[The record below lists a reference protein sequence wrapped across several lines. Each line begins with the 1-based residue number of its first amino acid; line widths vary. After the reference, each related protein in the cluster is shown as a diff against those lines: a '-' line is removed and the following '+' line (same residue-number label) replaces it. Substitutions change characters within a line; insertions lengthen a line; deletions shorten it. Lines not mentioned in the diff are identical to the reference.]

1 MNPYLSKFCFKYQYN
16 SKPKNNLT
24 IFDSIH
30 MIFYTR
36 FPYPSLSVPESST
49 VAAYGILATA
59 LLKSSM
65 APPKTRNF
73 FIYNVGLFCVNY
85 HFGPCITLSYNSYL
99 QGIECCPRI
108 LRHILYHI
116 MI

>member
-1 MNPYLSKFCFKYQYN
+1 
-16 SKPKNNLT
+16 
-24 IFDSIH
+24 

-73 FIYNVGLFCVNY
+73 LYTTLVCFVLFFCNNLGGTQSTKV
-85 HFGPCITLSYNSYL
+85 L
-99 QGIECCPRI
+99 
-108 LRHILYHI
+108 
-116 MI
+116 

>member
-1 MNPYLSKFCFKYQYN
+1 
-16 SKPKNNLT
+16 
-24 IFDSIH
+24 

-73 FIYNVGLFCVNY
+73 FIYNVGLFCV
-85 HFGPCITLSYNSYL
+85 ILL
-99 QGIECCPRI
+99 QYYSEYEGLII
-108 LRHILYHI
+108 LTCKV
-116 MI
+116 